1 MAHFFRHGSNAGG
14 FDGDTSSP
22 VKLVCGVPQGSVLG
36 PLLFV
41 LYAAG
46 VTPIAL
52 NHGVLIHA
60 YADDL
65 QTYISFKA
73 VDQNAA
79 ICRIQSCI
87 TDIDGWLSS
96 NRLKFNADKTEFIWL
111 GTRQQLRKITLQSLD
126 IKQHN
131 KLDGHSSR
139 KTYMPFN
146 ARREALIMK
155 RTRHDLLEPGK
166 KAKSPF

>member
-1 MAHFFRHGSNAGG
+1 MRRSA
-14 FDGDTSSP
+14 
-22 VKLVCGVPQGSVLG
+22 LG

-46 VTPIAL
+46 VMTIAL

-65 QTYISFKA
+65 QTYISCKA

-96 NRLKFNADKTEFIWL
+96 NRLKLNADKNGVHL
-111 GTRQQLRKITLQSLD
+111 
-126 IKQHN
+126 
-131 KLDGHSSR
+131 
-139 KTYMPFN
+139 
-146 ARREALIMK
+146 ARYTSTA
-155 RTRHDLLEPGK
+155 
-166 KAKSPF
+166 A